1 MFSSIITNCIILTLV
16 LVSCHAESRSSFDN
30 FVMSYGDFERCS
42 FGLCRHEEK
51 SGAVKTQPHSVHAI
65 KKATGGGQRKR
76 KTSKHFAQVH
86 QERNPCDSSPSLLCG
101 SRDHPYGWG
110 MF

>member
-1 MFSSIITNCIILTLV
+1 MMY
-16 LVSCHAESRSSFDN
+16 SRSSIVSHN
-30 FVMSYGDFERCS
+30 T
-42 FGLCRHEEK
+42 RHEEK
-51 SGAVKTQPHSVHAI
+51 SVAVKAHPHAVRAI

-76 KTSKHFAQVH
+76 KTSKHFAQVR
-86 QERNPCDSSPSLLCG
+86 QERNPCDMSPSLLCG